1 MCAVGRKLFK
11 NSRRR
16 RILIGLNDDV
26 PTILETELRVIYG
39 DRFESVEIQSV
50 MKYPMRENKYI
61 VIYNLD
67 VKGALPIIRAKIVV
81 DTVAGSLEQF
91 DPAML

>member
-1 MCAVGRKLFK
+1 M
-11 NSRRR
+11 
-16 RILIGLNDDV
+16 IGLNDDV